1 MIGSCDCIGL
11 TRIIGVFRIMCPT
24 MDAEVWSNI
33 DISPSL
39 MLNRLNAGSLMKMAS
54 HEDRGKRQWIKI
66 VIIKVTSGKKGAHEC
81 PT

>member
-1 MIGSCDCIGL
+1 
-11 TRIIGVFRIMCPT
+11 
-24 MDAEVWSNI
+24 MDAGVWLNI
-33 DISPSL
+33 DISTSL

-66 VIIKVTSGKKGAHEC
+66 VIIKITSEKKGAHKC